1 LFYAVR
7 ISTSV
12 AILAEIFIQLVTFF
26 KSYARKQK
34 WMFFSEH
41 SVYGDE
47 IWFEDRFS
55 PSDESDV
62 TKYDT
67 GSNIAPPRLP
77 S

>member
-1 LFYAVR
+1 LFYAVG

-12 AILAEIFIQLVTFF
+12 AILAEIFIQLVTFS

-55 PSDESDV
+55 
-62 TKYDT
+62 TF
-67 GSNIAPPRLP
+67 
-77 S
+77 